1 MNKHEAK
8 KLAETVTLEDL
19 KQMFRNAQV
28 NITDW
33 TRTSRVNKGATIGM
47 TYNILA
53 FTSDHYASIEEV
65 SLIARKNMIW
75 EFGEYLPGYEKPV
88 SKSKPGKNTPVH
100 QAPVFKL

>member
-19 KQMFRNAQV
+19 KSMFRNAQEK
-28 NITDW
+28 ITDW
-33 TRTSRVNKGATIGM
+33 TRTSRINKGATIGM

-53 FTSDHYASIEEV
+53 FEPNRYTSIDEV
-65 SLIARKNMIW
+65 DLIARKNMIW
-75 EFGEYLPGYEKPV
+75 EFGEYLPGYEKTV
-88 SKSKPGKNTPVH
+88 AKSKTGKNAPVH

>member
-1 MNKHEAK
+1 MTKYEAK
-8 KLAETVTLEDL
+8 RLAETVTLEDL
-19 KQMFRNAQV
+19 KSMFRNAQE

-53 FTSDHYASIEEV
+53 FAEDHYASIDEV
-65 SLIARKNMIW
+65 GLIARKNMIW
-75 EFGEYLPGYEKPV
+75 EFGEYLPGYEKAV
-88 SKSKPGKNTPVH
+88 AKSKAGKNIPVH